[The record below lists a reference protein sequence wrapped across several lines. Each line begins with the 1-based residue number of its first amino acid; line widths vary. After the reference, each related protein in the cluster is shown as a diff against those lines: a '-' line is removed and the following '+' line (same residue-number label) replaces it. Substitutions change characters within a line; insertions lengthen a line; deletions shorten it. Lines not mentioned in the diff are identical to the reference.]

1 MTRFSLHAALLT
13 LFIGSSAL
21 SQTLSVQL
29 TIKEKSGFL
38 GMGGPKIGTLYL
50 STERGD
56 TVLTSEKVN
65 AGPYF
70 YFLLKPS
77 GDWAIDQD
85 IVKENIAT
93 LNVYQNTQT
102 FAIAWKGD
110 IVAGPPTTILLGF
123 PKDIKLHQ
131 LFLLRLPVDD
141 KVSQAEMNVPR
152 EFWPGYD
159 FIIPKARSVADA
171 MTASDALSAIHIA
184 EEVIPRSELAIFP
197 QYEQLKSVRTTAFR
211 MHLDVVDNEF
221 QAAIAAPG
229 ELKTKMAAIESFR
242 PRFQFVVDSLPR
254 SAWGIGSLDA
264 NVAPIIERARLRI
277 DRVQEVN
284 DSLMQR
290 LEDLNTR
297 WILEGSSTGKDGFK
311 FQYMI
316 ETLAYAMSSMNF
328 EDTTTTALVVSVP
341 EPYLERLDRYSITE
355 SYETF
360 IRICDQRFRSGLPMF
375 PVEFLPNLR
384 KDTAS
389 FVQPYYSM
397 LKAVSDYYYGLLN
410 GALTEISNILIAC
423 TEADLNAKYDHMR
436 VLIDIRNGKA
446 PAEVLRILDDA
457 KKAEARGDNDGALQ
471 GYRQATVLAP
481 NFAYGFFSLG
491 QFYTRTGD
499 PIRAIN
505 FFQQAYRIDTLFIS
519 AYREAYSLYMRQ
531 GNYKPMIEVLTF
543 ALQHGNDTW
552 EINSNIGTAYL
563 GDNDPARAIVYF
575 ERALQLNGKSYNTN
589 IQLGLA
595 YQTIKDFTRA
605 REYFNSAIGLD
616 PVRQEA
622 VNYLQRLNE
631 VERGEN

>member
-1 MTRFSLHAALLT
+1 
-13 LFIGSSAL
+13 
-21 SQTLSVQL
+21 
-29 TIKEKSGFL
+29 
-38 GMGGPKIGTLYL
+38 
-50 STERGD
+50 
-56 TVLTSEKVN
+56 
-65 AGPYF
+65 
-70 YFLLKPS
+70 
-77 GDWAIDQD
+77 
-85 IVKENIAT
+85 
-93 LNVYQNTQT
+93 
-102 FAIAWKGD
+102 
-110 IVAGPPTTILLGF
+110 
-123 PKDIKLHQ
+123 
-131 LFLLRLPVDD
+131 
-141 KVSQAEMNVPR
+141 
-152 EFWPGYD
+152 
-159 FIIPKARSVADA
+159 
-171 MTASDALSAIHIA
+171 
-184 EEVIPRSELAIFP
+184 
-197 QYEQLKSVRTTAFR
+197 
-211 MHLDVVDNEF
+211 
-221 QAAIAAPG
+221 
-229 ELKTKMAAIESFR
+229 
-242 PRFQFVVDSLPR
+242 
-254 SAWGIGSLDA
+254 
-264 NVAPIIERARLRI
+264 
-277 DRVQEVN
+277 
-284 DSLMQR
+284 
-290 LEDLNTR
+290 
-297 WILEGSSTGKDGFK
+297 
-311 FQYMI
+311 MI

-328 EDTTTTALVVSVP
+328 EDTTTTALVVTVP
-341 EPYLERLDRYSITE
+341 EPYLERLERYSITE

-360 IRICDQRFRSGLPMF
+360 TKICDQRFRTGLPMF

-389 FVQPYYSM
+389 FVQPYFSM
-397 LKAVSDYYYGLLN
+397 LKAVHDYYYGLLN
-410 GALTEISNILIAC
+410 GALAEITNILITC
-423 TEADLNAKYDHMR
+423 TEAELNAKFDHMR

-457 KKAEARGDNDGALQ
+457 KKAEAGGDNDGALQ

-481 NFAYGFFSLG
+481 NFAYGFFALG

-519 AYREAYSLYMRQ
+519 AYREAYSLYLRQ

-543 ALQHGNDTW
+543 ALEHGNDTW